1 MANARRKRRRLRP
14 EVITAIMVIIMALL
28 FVGLFIF
35 TRKDDT
41 PSKEPPT
48 ESSEMPNVENSDDPV
63 TPATPDEPDEPIAPD
78 EPVTPDEPNEP
89 DKPVTPVTPDEPN
102 QPDVPSTPKPQ
113 NPSRPPV
120 EGETRLSFVAFG
132 DNLIHSSIIEDG
144 ERLATENNR
153 SEKYY
158 FDPMYENFK
167 EIISGADI
175 AFINQE
181 TPIAGPDFPAA
192 GYPNFNTPTEM
203 GDTLVRLGFDVI
215 NTATNHMLDCRGKG
229 LIHHADYW
237 ASKEDDGVIQIGSY
251 KNKDD
256 YNNIRVI
263 EKEGVRIA
271 FLGYTYGTNGMTAG
285 SGYEDIYV
293 PLPTASEMKRQ
304 VTEARELADLVFV
317 SMHWGWE
324 DSFDPNA
331 DQRDWAQTLVDAG
344 ADVIIGTHPH
354 VVQEVKWKENAEGHK
369 TLIAY
374 SLGNFISTMYYP
386 WNMFGGYLSLDIVLD
401 ENGARVE
408 NPLFNPTMCHYS
420 MTRRSLKLY
429 TLDNYSQELYD
440 THGTTLK
447 SSAYSYDKIIAKI
460 KSVISEEFLPDYYKE
475 YDPQ

>member
-1 MANARRKRRRLRP
+1 MAQRKRRRHLRP
-14 EVITAIMVIIMALL
+14 SIVAAIMTIILAAL
-28 FVGLFIF
+28 FIGLYIF
-35 TRKDDT
+35 TRQDSDSENTTPPAVNVETPDSPDAPDIADT
-41 PSKEPPT
+41 PDTPNTPDNTDTPNIPDTPDIPT
-48 ESSEMPNVENSDDPV
+48 ETE
-63 TPATPDEPDEPIAPD
+63 
-78 EPVTPDEPNEP
+78 
-89 DKPVTPVTPDEPN
+89 
-102 QPDVPSTPKPQ
+102 
-113 NPSRPPV
+113 
-120 EGETRLSFVAFG
+120 ETRLTFVAFG

-144 ERLATENNR
+144 ERLAKENG
-153 SEKYY
+153 SDAKYY

-167 EIISGADI
+167 DIVSQADI

-192 GYPNFNTPTEM
+192 GYPNFNTPDEM
-203 GDTLVRLGFDVI
+203 GETLIRLGFDVI

-229 LIHHADYW
+229 LLYHADYW
-237 ASKEDDGVIQIGSY
+237 ADKADLGVIQIGSY

-256 YNNIRVI
+256 YNNIRI
-263 EKEGVRIA
+263 YNKEGIKIA

-285 SGYEDIYV
+285 SGYEDIYI
-293 PLPTASEMKRQ
+293 PLPDKAEMTRQ
-304 VTEARELADLVFV
+304 VEEARQLADLVFV

-324 DSFDPNA
+324 DSFDPNS

-354 VVQEVKWKENAEGHK
+354 VIQEMKWKENAQGHK

-386 WNMFGGYLSLDIVLD
+386 WNMFGGYLSLDIVKD
-401 ENGARVE
+401 ADGIRVE

-420 MTRRSLKLY
+420 MTRRSLKMY

-447 SSAYSYDKIIAKI
+447 SSAYSYNKIIAKI
-460 KSVISEEFLPDYYKE
+460 KSVISEEFLSDYYKN
-475 YDPQ
+475 YTVQ